1 MKPVQLPT
9 LGPLLL
15 NIFINNIFL
24 FVEKSEVCNFG
35 DGNTSY
41 SYGKD
46 LLRIEQDLIYDMEI
60 LFKWFT
66 INSLKSNPEKFQT
79 MIVGEKTCCKHPL
92 VKNSKFDDANEDVS
106 LLGITIEKK
115 LTFNKHINNLN
126 CNAKYKLHAL
136 RRIRKFLKI
145 EKVKSIS
152 N

>member
-1 MKPVQLPT
+1 M
-9 LGPLLL
+9 
-15 NIFINNIFL
+15 
-24 FVEKSEVCNFG
+24 

-41 SYGKD
+41 SYGTD

-66 INSLKSNPEKFQT
+66 INSLKSNPEKFQS
-79 MIVGEKTCCKHPL
+79 MIVGEKTCCNHAL
-92 VKNSKFDDANEDVS
+92 LKNLKFVDANEYVI

-115 LTFNKHINNLN
+115 LTFSKHIDNIS
-126 CNAKYKLHAL
+126 CNAKYQLHAL
-136 RRIRKFLKI
+136 RRITKFLKV